1 MKILESINRTIKYS
15 QKYHCQL
22 TLDQLH
28 HRLIGPNVFNKKEVE
43 KFIKLSSYKVIKL
56 KTNIIF
62 EEKVKKV
69 KELVL
74 KISKKFPDILF
85 IGISGSVAA
94 EYPKEN
100 DDIDLFLITKKNCL
114 WINRLKLR
122 FYIYKNKIPHRK
134 RGQKENK
141 NEFCFNLW
149 LDEDNLLIP
158 ENRQNLKNAMDL
170 ILLKPILNKNFSY
183 EKLIKI
189 NDWAKKYVA
198 TGYAG
203 KMSDVRSQMS
213 DTRHKISDIRSQ
225 MSDTRPKISDLR
237 SQMSDKIVNW
247 LVFWPQYL
255 FMKRKIKTEEI
266 DLYRAFFTKNVKI

>member
-28 HRLIGPNVFNKKEVE
+28 HRLIGPNVFTKKEVE

-62 EEKVKKV
+62 EEKVEKA

-198 TGYAG
+198 TGYNIINS
-203 KMSDVRSQMS
+203 KS
-213 DTRHKISDIRSQ
+213 KILKSKN
-225 MSDTRPKISDLR
+225 KILNSKNKNHNFF
-237 SQMSDKIVNW
+237 DKIVNY